1 MPESMKVQNSHWG
14 YNMTTTIAEEPLGS
28 AIEEIIPLL
37 KEHWEELALNKE
49 DSPLDPDFTFYDALD
64 RAGRLATFVVR
75 KEGKMIGY
83 ALYFIR
89 NNPHY
94 RQHVWAACDIFWIH
108 PSHRDGRVGLALF
121 SAVEKGLKA
130 RGVHVMHT
138 THKVDH
144 PTPGVLLKR
153 RGHAMIEHGYS
164 KRLN

>member
-1 MPESMKVQNSHWG
+1 
-14 YNMTTTIAEEPLGS
+14 MTTTIAEEPFRS
-28 AIEEIIPLL
+28 AIEEAIPLL
-37 KEHWEELALNKE
+37 KEHWEELARNKE
-49 DSPLDPDFTFYDALD
+49 DIPLDPDFTVYDTLE
-64 RAGRLATFVVR
+64 RAGMLATFVVR

-83 ALYFIR
+83 AVYLVR
-89 NNPHY
+89 RHPHY
-94 RQHVWAACDIFWIH
+94 RQHVWAVSDLFWIN

-138 THKVDH
+138 SHKVDH